1 MTEPTTRRGRE
12 RKGEIVSA
20 AAALMYERGVRATG
34 LDEVLAAAGCGKSQL
49 YHYFSSKDELTAAV
63 LEHQLAL
70 VLGELGRFRLDT
82 WGGMRAWFD
91 ALVDGQAKRGF
102 RGCPV
107 GSLAAEMSAAGADS
121 QQRVANAFARWERML
136 AEDLGRM
143 KEQGRLTGSA
153 RPRTLAQTTL
163 ASIQGGY
170 LLSTARRDIRPMRAA
185 LAAAYARL
193 RSFA

>member
-1 MTEPTTRRGRE
+1 MTEPMTRRGRE
-12 RKGEIVSA
+12 RKSAIVSA
-20 AAALMYERGVRATG
+20 AAELMYERGVRATG
-34 LDEVLAAAGCGKSQL
+34 LDDVLAAAGCGKGQL
-49 YHYFSSKDELTAAV
+49 YHYFSSKDELGAAV

-70 VLGELGRFRLDT
+70 VLGEVSQFRLDT

-91 ALVDGQAKRGF
+91 ALAAGQAKRGF

-107 GSLAAEMSAAGADS
+107 GSLAVEMSRADANS
-121 QQRVANAFARWERML
+121 QRRVADAFARWERML

-143 KEQGRLTGSA
+143 KKQGRLTGSA
-153 RPRTLAQTTL
+153 RPRALAQATL

-170 LLSTARRDIRPMRAA
+170 LLSTARRDITPMRAA
-185 LAAAYARL
+185 LAAAYAQL

>member
-12 RKGEIVSA
+12 RKSAIVSA

-49 YHYFSSKDELTAAV
+49 YHYFSSKDELGAAV

-70 VLGELGRFRLDT
+70 VLGELSHFRLNT
-82 WGGMRAWFD
+82 WSGIRAWFD
-91 ALVDGQAKRGF
+91 ALVEGQAERGF
-102 RGCPV
+102 RGCLV
-107 GSLAAEMSAAGADS
+107 GALAVEMSAAGGKS
-121 QQRVANAFARWERML
+121 QQRVAEAFARWETTL
-136 AEDLGRM
+136 AEGLEHMRQ
-143 KEQGRLTGSA
+143 QGKLTSSA
-153 RPRTLAQTTL
+153 RPAALAQATL

-170 LLSTARRDIRPMRAA
+170 LLSTAHHDIGPMRAA
-185 LAAAYARL
+185 LTAAYARL